1 MLFLKLLMYDDKNRL
16 DYLHFALF
24 PQFDQSIYT
33 VLPSK
38 PNVSPSMVLVFE
50 LFILRGQATPTD
62 QVVGWGIFPISDAN
76 FNIIEGK

>member
-1 MLFLKLLMYDDKNRL
+1 M
-16 DYLHFALF
+16 
-24 PQFDQSIYT
+24 
-33 VLPSK
+33 LPSK

-62 QVVGWGIFPISDAN
+62 QVVGWGVFPISDAD